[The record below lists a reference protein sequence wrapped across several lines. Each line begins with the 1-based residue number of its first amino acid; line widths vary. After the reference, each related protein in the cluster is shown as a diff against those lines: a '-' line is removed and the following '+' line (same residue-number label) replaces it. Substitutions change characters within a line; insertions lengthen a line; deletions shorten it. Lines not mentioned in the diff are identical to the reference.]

1 MKIKKPRTPKIYNSP
16 NIPYLEVDLKIVLE
30 YLGLI
35 KYTKKSTLLLTSTIL
50 GKLEIVCFN
59 SNLNKKFRKLH
70 REIFYVTF

>member
-35 KYTKKSTLLLTSTIL
+35 KYTKKEYSTSN
-50 GKLEIVCFN
+50 FN
-59 SNLNKKFRKLH
+59 HLRKI
-70 REIFYVTF
+70 RNSVF

>member
-16 NIPYLEVDLKIVLE
+16 NIPYLVVDLKIVLE

-35 KYTKKSTLLLTSTIL
+35 KYTKKEYSTSNFNHS

-59 SNLNKKFRKLH
+59 SNLNKKFRKLY
-70 REIFYVTF
+70 REIFYITF

>member
-35 KYTKKSTLLLTSTIL
+35 KYTKKSILLLTPIIL
-50 GKLEIVCFN
+50 GKLEIMCYN

-70 REIFYVTF
+70 REIFYITL

>member
-35 KYTKKSTLLLTSTIL
+35 KYTERGILLISHRIRLVL
-50 GKLEIVCFN
+50 
-59 SNLNKKFRKLH
+59 KF
-70 REIFYVTF
+70 

>member
-35 KYTKKSTLLLTSTIL
+35 K
-50 GKLEIVCFN
+50 
-59 SNLNKKFRKLH
+59 
-70 REIFYVTF
+70 

>member
-16 NIPYLEVDLKIVLE
+16 NIPYLVVDLKIVLE

-35 KYTKKSTLLLTSTIL
+35 KYTKKSTLLLTSTTL

-59 SNLNKKFRKLH
+59 SNLNKKFRKLY
-70 REIFYVTF
+70 REIFYITF